1 MKGCVIPHFD
11 LLWLH
16 QRGFTALPPHS
27 SGFLFSLGY
36 LLGEIFLWV
45 HLKHWVTLEA
55 RLNALPESDGS
66 FLALHKIQSHFGAE
80 LRPVKSPSFICW
92 GRQEGRKEGRK
103 ERAAPTASSNDID
116 RLFIFPSSIS
126 HGRLAN
132 LSLSDPTRR
141 ISPFY

>member
-55 RLNALPESDGS
+55 RLNALSESDGS
-66 FLALHKIQSHFGAE
+66 FLARCAAQNSITLWSRAPPRKKSLFHL
-80 LRPVKSPSFICW
+80 LRKA
-92 GRQEGRKEGRK
+92 GRKEG
-103 ERAAPTASSNDID
+103 AAPTAFSNDID

-126 HGRLAN
+126 HGRLAI
-132 LSLSDPTRR
+132 SLYSDPKRR